1 MGAIAR
7 GFSTEQRLAFGRVAS
22 LYDRARPSYPAS
34 AIDDVL
40 DYASLRGGERAVEVG
55 AGTGKAT
62 RLLAQR
68 GLELLALEPDPA
80 MAALARANCSEFPLV
95 ELRESDF
102 ECYRPE
108 RAVSLVFAAQSWHWV
123 DPDVRYELAAAAL
136 APEGTLAA
144 LWTLPCWE
152 EAAQRRELRRLYA
165 ELAPQ
170 MTPTFPMHPA
180 SDLSALRGDW
190 HSEVLACSAF
200 NDPQVREH
208 RWSAEYSPEQYAA
221 LISTHQ
227 DHILLEPARR
237 EQLLDGIKTAI
248 RDAGGELVV
257 PYTTTVCMARRS

>member
-1 MGAIAR
+1 LSPIAR

-22 LYDRARPSYPAS
+22 LYDRARPSYPPA

-40 DYASLRGGERAVEVG
+40 GYAALQGGERAVEVG

-80 MAALARANCSEFPLV
+80 MAALARRNCSEFPLV
-95 ELRESDF
+95 EVLESDF
-102 ECYRPE
+102 ESYVPE
-108 RAVSLVFAAQSWHWV
+108 RPVSLIFAAQSWHWV
-123 DPDVRYELAAAAL
+123 DPDLRYELAAGALEPQGAL
-136 APEGTLAA
+136 AAV
-144 LWTLPCWE
+144 WTLPCWE
-152 EAAQRRELRRLYA
+152 DAAQRHELRLLYA

-180 SDLSALRGDW
+180 SDLSALTGDW
-190 HSEVLACSAF
+190 HGEVLASRAF
-200 NDPQVREH
+200 SDPQVREH
-208 RWSAEYSPEQYAA
+208 RWRGEYSPKEYAA

-237 EQLLDGIKTAI
+237 EELLDAIKAAI

-257 PYTTTVCMARRS
+257 PYITTVCMARRS